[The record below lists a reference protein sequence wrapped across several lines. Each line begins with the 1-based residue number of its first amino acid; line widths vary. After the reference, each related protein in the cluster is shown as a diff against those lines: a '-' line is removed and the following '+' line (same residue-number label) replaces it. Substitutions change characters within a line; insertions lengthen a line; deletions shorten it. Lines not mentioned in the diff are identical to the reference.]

1 MTIFICMT
9 MKLMNLL
16 KEDEVDYQPLN
27 DLQYNYI
34 PFEYGD
40 VHLKY
45 GYEIYGKFNY
55 PITLPISIIL
65 NKIEPD
71 MFDKAYL
78 AYAQKIKS
86 LFGDKFNLENIKL
99 KIDDWMINVR
109 MFGVLTMDITPYL
122 SDATIHTLR
131 NDKPTVE
138 KILKGGYHV
147 EVDMGSFPH
156 IMDDSYD
163 MVKKKEGHG
172 KSVFEFLE
180 DGTLRN
186 GTSYKLIFERISLFH
201 HHKKSSGRHLDYSDI
216 GVALT
221 VDIDSNH
228 PLTDDEKDEL
238 KNMFKMYD
246 VILLFKGV
254 YF

>member
-27 DLQYNYI
+27 DLHYKWV
-34 PFEYGD
+34 PFEYGSVYLNYD
-40 VHLKY
+40 YK
-45 GYEIYGKFNY
+45 INGKSNDT
-55 PITLPISIIL
+55 TLPISVIL
-65 NKIEPD
+65 NKFEPD

-78 AYAQKIKS
+78 AFAQKIKS

-99 KIDDWMINVR
+99 KIDESRGKMSDVFTIDLNP
-109 MFGVLTMDITPYL
+109 FL
-122 SDATIHTLR
+122 SVNTKNTLR
-131 NDKPTVE
+131 YDKPSVE

-156 IMDDSYD
+156 VTDDTYD
-163 MVKKKEGHG
+163 IINKKKEHG

-186 GTSYKLIFERISLFH
+186 GTSYKLIFESIVLVH
-201 HHKKSSGRHLDYSDI
+201 HHKESSGRHLDYSDFYLQLD
-216 GVALT
+216 VK
-221 VDIDSNH
+221 IDKDF
-228 PLTDDEKDEL
+228 PLDREEKGEI
-238 KNMFKMYD
+238 KRMFRMYD
-246 VILLFKGV
+246 VELDFIIS
-254 YF
+254 

>member
-1 MTIFICMT
+1 MT

-27 DLQYNYI
+27 DLKFKRI

-40 VHLKY
+40 VCLQY
-45 GYEIYGKFNY
+45 GYEIYGKSNDT
-55 PITLPISIIL
+55 TLPISIRL
-65 NKIEPD
+65 NKFEPD

-99 KIDDWMINVR
+99 KIDESRGR
-109 MFGVLTMDITPYL
+109 MSDVFDMDLNPFL
-122 SDATIHTLR
+122 SVNTKNTLR
-131 NDKPTVE
+131 YDNPSVE
-138 KILKGGYHV
+138 RILKGGYHV
-147 EVDMGSFPH
+147 EVDMDLLPH
-156 IMDDSYD
+156 VTDDTYD
-163 MVKKKEGHG
+163 IINKKKEHG

-186 GTSYKLIFERISLFH
+186 GTSYKLIFESIVLVH
-201 HHKKSSGRHLDYSDI
+201 IHKESSGRHLDYNDI
-216 GVALT
+216 AIGLT

-228 PLTDDEKDEL
+228 PLTDDEKKEI
-238 KNMFKMYD
+238 KRMFSLYD

-254 YF
+254 W

>member
-1 MTIFICMT
+1 MT

-27 DLQYNYI
+27 DLKFKRI

-40 VHLKY
+40 VCLQY
-45 GYEIYGKFNY
+45 GYEIYGKSNDT
-55 PITLPISIIL
+55 TLPISIRL
-65 NKIEPD
+65 NKFEPD

-99 KIDDWMINVR
+99 KIDESRGR
-109 MFGVLTMDITPYL
+109 MSDVFDMDLNPFL
-122 SDATIHTLR
+122 SVNTKNTLR
-131 NDKPTVE
+131 YDNPSVE

-186 GTSYKLIFERISLFH
+186 GTSYKLIFERISLVH
-201 HHKKSSGRHLDYSDI
+201 SRKKNSGRHLDYSDI
-216 GVALT
+216 GVGLT

-238 KNMFKMYD
+238 RNMFKMYD
-246 VILLFKGV
+246 VLLFFKGV
-254 YF
+254 Y